1 MLNINFS
8 SSFKKDSFSIYTNIS
23 YFSFFLNIYKYT
35 ILNLVMIFRFSQISK
50 SYFVVYS
57 GFFLPFVNL
66 KKKKTI
72 FSSDYVNNN
81 DIQNYIN
88 IFSAFNTTKKNILIA
103 VALKKKANLFKKYD
117 SYKRSVF
124 FNSYSSIK
132 DEYLLNNKKQKYF
145 YSFKSSTVHVNSSGT
160 ILNSEKSFKCKSN
173 EFLQSNYQF
182 FRKFFFKNKLISA
195 PCFLHKKRLLY
206 RMHRRFNT
214 RYYANRLIAKHV
226 FLPEKS
232 KQFSITR
239 FIENFKTHSTQNF
252 YNQIQLFLFSTLLSC
267 QFFFFKTDCFFFLKQ
282 YGVFVN
288 GKICTNP
295 YKILVQ
301 GDVIQLPV
309 ISTYFFFFK
318 KFDGVSSIFFK
329 KYNAK
334 FQKMFASKKKRFRTK
349 SRHLPKWVN
358 RLPYLYDDVPSY
370 LEVDYTIMSAIVVYN
385 SNSLFDVHT
394 AVSDYILLY
403 LYRTYNWRK
412 LV

>member
-1 MLNINFS
+1 MRLILKSMLNINFS

-88 IFSAFNTTKKNILIA
+88 IF
-103 VALKKKANLFKKYD
+103 KKKANLFKKYD

-132 DEYLLNNKKQKYF
+132 DAYLLNNKKQKYF
-145 YSFKSSTVHVNSSGT
+145 YSFKSSTVHVNSLGT

-252 YNQIQLFLFSTLLSC
+252 YNQIQLFLFSTLLYLPI
-267 QFFFFKTDCFFFLKQ
+267 FFF
-282 YGVFVN
+282 
-288 GKICTNP
+288 
-295 YKILVQ
+295 
-301 GDVIQLPV
+301 
-309 ISTYFFFFK
+309 
-318 KFDGVSSIFFK
+318 
-329 KYNAK
+329 
-334 FQKMFASKKKRFRTK
+334 
-349 SRHLPKWVN
+349 
-358 RLPYLYDDVPSY
+358 
-370 LEVDYTIMSAIVVYN
+370 
-385 SNSLFDVHT
+385 
-394 AVSDYILLY
+394 
-403 LYRTYNWRK
+403 
-412 LV
+412 